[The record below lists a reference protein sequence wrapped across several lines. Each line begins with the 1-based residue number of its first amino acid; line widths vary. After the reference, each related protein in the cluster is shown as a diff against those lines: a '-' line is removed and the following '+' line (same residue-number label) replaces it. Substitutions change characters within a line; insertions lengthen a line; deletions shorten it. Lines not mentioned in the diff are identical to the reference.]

1 MKLRYLFALFTA
13 GFGLLVPAVAG
24 LLADPYSSAR
34 QYISEMGAIGA
45 PMAAGINFGVFLPT
59 GLLVLITVV
68 WLARTMPRGLVLPVL
83 LLLGMAVGNFGAV
96 LVPCDAGCP
105 AAGTPRQGLH
115 NLLGLVQYG
124 SGAVALIWLGRRAS
138 QGWFV
143 AAGITVMVCL
153 FLMGGP
159 GEAWRGL
166 WQRVAELMLYGSLP
180 LLASGMT
187 DRGPIAAGARSS
199 D

>member
-1 MKLRYLFALFTA
+1 
-13 GFGLLVPAVAG
+13 
-24 LLADPYSSAR
+24 
-34 QYISEMGAIGA
+34 
-45 PMAAGINFGVFLPT
+45 
-59 GLLVLITVV
+59 
-68 WLARTMPRGLVLPVL
+68 L
-83 LLLGMAVGNFGAV
+83 LLLGVAVGNFGAV
-96 LVPCDAGCP
+96 LFPCDAGCP

-124 SGAVALIWLGRRAS
+124 AGAVALIWLGRRAS

-153 FLMGGP
+153 YLMGGP
-159 GEAWRGL
+159 GAAWRGL

-180 LLASGMT
+180 LLANGMMR
-187 DRGPIAAGARSS
+187 DSIAAGAQSS